1 VLTPPPTLQLSWFW
15 DVNFD
20 WAALTLTYSTL
31 ISRASVT
38 SVLGGSAHGEI
49 VTRGRKGS
57 NARKASTDRFL
68 GPSMHEGG
76 SKVEQVF
83 TTVNS
88 KCPNIELR
96 SRRMITKKRYYYLA
110 IVVDLFLR
118 FFWAYTLIPYSANR
132 NAFSVLSLYVAPFAA
147 VAEILRRTM
156 WSVLRLENEH
166 VNNTAGYRKY
176 KHIPLHYSLPESKTS
191 RAKDNKRYVSVSIC
205 LFLCLIYA
213 YICSFLMNPSL
224 SLSM

>member
-1 VLTPPPTLQLSWFW
+1 MLTFSFSLSPSLISWFW

-20 WAALTLTYSTL
+20 WAAFRLTYSTL
-31 ISRASVT
+31 TSRTSVT
-38 SVLGGSAHGEI
+38 SVLGGSAHGGEI
-49 VTRGRKGS
+49 VTRGRRGS
-57 NARKASTDRFL
+57 NPDEIVTRGRSGSRARKASTDRTV
-68 GPSMHEGG
+68 GPNMHEGG
-76 SKVEQVF
+76 SKVEQVY

-96 SRRMITKKRYYYLA
+96 SRRMITKKRYYYIA
-110 IVVDLFLR
+110 IVIDLFLR
-118 FFWAYTLIPYSANR
+118 FFWAYTLIPYSANK

-176 KHIPLHYSLPESKTS
+176 KHIPLHYSIPESKATK
-191 RAKDNKRYVSVSIC
+191 AKDNKR
-205 LFLCLIYA
+205 
-213 YICSFLMNPSL
+213 
-224 SLSM
+224 